1 MYQRIYGSAWRN
13 IWLVGDLH
21 GCFARLM
28 AALRE
33 RKFDPYQDLLISVGD
48 LIDRGPQ
55 SAESL
60 DLLRYRWVY
69 AVRGNHEQ
77 MALEAL
83 ADGDMRLWEMNGG
96 DWYTQ
101 CSESRKQRLAGLIA
115 RCRRL
120 PLIIELHSG
129 EQVHVIAHADYP
141 AAVYRW
147 QRDVDAHQVLWRRQR
162 LTDHLAGR
170 HGAIVGADHF
180 WFGHTPLKRCYDSD
194 NQHYID
200 TGAVF
205 GGDLTLVA
213 LQLQAKNRCI
223 LARGARSYR

>member
-1 MYQRIYGSAWRN
+1 MYQRIYGCDWRN

-33 RKFDPYQDLLISVGD
+33 RKFDPYQDLLLSVGD

-55 SAESL
+55 SAECL

-101 CSESRKQRLAGLIA
+101 RAASQKQRLTALIA

-147 QRDVDAHQVLWRRQR
+147 QRVVDEHQVLWRRQR

-170 HGAIVGADHF
+170 HGAIAGADHF
-180 WFGHTPLKRCYDSD
+180 WFGHTPL
-194 NQHYID
+194 
-200 TGAVF
+200 
-205 GGDLTLVA
+205 
-213 LQLQAKNRCI
+213 
-223 LARGARSYR
+223 

>member
-1 MYQRIYGSAWRN
+1 MYQRIDGSAWRN

-33 RKFDPYQDLLISVGD
+33 HRFDPYQDLLLSVGD

-55 SAESL
+55 SAQCL
-60 DLLRYRWVY
+60 DLLRYRWVC

-83 ADGDMRLWEMNGG
+83 AGSDMRLWEMNGG
-96 DWYTQ
+96 DWYRQ
-101 CSESRKQRLAGLIA
+101 SPQNQRRRLTELIA
-115 RCRRL
+115 RCRDL

-129 EQVHVIAHADYP
+129 GQVHVIAHADYP
-141 AAVYRW
+141 AAVYCW
-147 QRDVDAHQVLWRRQR
+147 QRAVDEHQVLWRRQR
-162 LTDHLAGR
+162 LADHFAGR
-170 HGAIVGADHF
+170 HGAIAGADHF
-180 WFGHTPLKRCYDSD
+180 WFGHTPLKRRYDSD

-205 GGDLTLVA
+205 GGALTLVA
-213 LQLQAKNRCI
+213 LQLA
-223 LARGARSYR
+223 G

>member
-1 MYQRIYGSAWRN
+1 MYQRIYGCDWRN

-33 RKFDPYQDLLISVGD
+33 RKFDPYQDLLLSVGD

-55 SAESL
+55 SAECL

-101 CSESRKQRLAGLIA
+101 RAASQKQRLTALIA

-147 QRDVDAHQVLWRRQR
+147 QRVVDEQQVMWRRQR
-162 LTDHLAGR
+162 LTDHLAWR
-170 HGAIVGADHF
+170 HGAIAGADHF
-180 WFGHTPLKRCYDSD
+180 WFGHTPLKRRYDSD

-205 GGDLTLVA
+205 GGELTLVA
-213 LQLQAKNRCI
+213 LQLAD
-223 LARGARSYR
+223 

>member
-21 GCFARLM
+21 ACFARLM

-33 RKFDPYQDLLISVGD
+33 RRFDPYQDLLLSVGD

-55 SAESL
+55 SAECL
-60 DLLRYRWVY
+60 DLLRHRWVY

-96 DWYTQ
+96 AWYTQ
-101 CSESRKQRLAGLIA
+101 CSASQKQRLTELITH
-115 RCRRL
+115 CRRL
-120 PLIIELHSG
+120 PLIIELHSA

-147 QRDVDAHQVLWRRQR
+147 QRVVDEQQVVWRRQR

-170 HGAIVGADHF
+170 HGAIAGADHF
-180 WFGHTPLKRCYDSD
+180 WFGHTPLKRRYDSD

-205 GGDLTLVA
+205 GGELTLVA
-213 LQLQAKNRCI
+213 LQLA
-223 LARGARSYR
+223 G

>member
-1 MYQRIYGSAWRN
+1 MYQRIYGCDWRN

-33 RKFDPYQDLLISVGD
+33 RKFDPYQDLLLSVGV

-55 SAESL
+55 SAECL

-101 CSESRKQRLAGLIA
+101 RAASQKQRLTALIA

-147 QRDVDAHQVLWRRQR
+147 QRVVDEQQVMWRRQR

-170 HGAIVGADHF
+170 HGAIAGADHF
-180 WFGHTPLKRCYDSD
+180 WFGHTPLKRRYDSD

-205 GGDLTLVA
+205 GGELTLVA
-213 LQLQAKNRCI
+213 LQLAD
-223 LARGARSYR
+223 

>member
-1 MYQRIYGSAWRN
+1 MYQRIYGCDWRN

-33 RKFDPYQDLLISVGD
+33 RKFDPYQDLLLSVGD

-55 SAESL
+55 STECL

-101 CSESRKQRLAGLIA
+101 RAASQKQRLTALIA

-147 QRDVDAHQVLWRRQR
+147 QRVVDEHQVLWRRQR

-170 HGAIVGADHF
+170 HGAIAGADHF
-180 WFGHTPLKRCYDSD
+180 WFVPYAAET
-194 NQHYID
+194 
-200 TGAVF
+200 
-205 GGDLTLVA
+205 TLR
-213 LQLQAKNRCI
+213 QR
-223 LARGARSYR
+223 

>member
-1 MYQRIYGSAWRN
+1 MYQRIYGCDWRN

-33 RKFDPYQDLLISVGD
+33 RKFDPYQDLLLSVGD

-55 SAESL
+55 SAECL

-101 CSESRKQRLAGLIA
+101 RAASQKQRLTALIA

-120 PLIIELHSG
+120 PLIIELHCG

-147 QRDVDAHQVLWRRQR
+147 QRVVDEHQVLWRRQR

-170 HGAIVGADHF
+170 HEAIAGADHF
-180 WFGHTPLKRCYDSD
+180 WFGHTPLKRRYDSD

-205 GGDLTLVA
+205 GGELTLVA
-213 LQLQAKNRCI
+213 LQLA
-223 LARGARSYR
+223 G

>member
-1 MYQRIYGSAWRN
+1 MYQRIYGCDWRN

-21 GCFARLM
+21 GYFARLM

-33 RKFDPYQDLLISVGD
+33 RKFDPYQDLLLSVGD

-55 SAESL
+55 SAECL

-101 CSESRKQRLAGLIA
+101 RAASQKQRLTALIA

-147 QRDVDAHQVLWRRQR
+147 QRVVDEHQVLWRRQR

-170 HGAIVGADHF
+170 HGAIAGADHF
-180 WFGHTPLKRCYDSD
+180 WFGHTPLKRRYDSD

-205 GGDLTLVA
+205 GGELTLVA
-213 LQLQAKNRCI
+213 LQLA
-223 LARGARSYR
+223 G

>member
-1 MYQRIYGSAWRN
+1 MYQCINGSAWRN

-33 RKFDPYQDLLISVGD
+33 RRFDPYQDLLLSVGD

-55 SAESL
+55 SAQCL
-60 DLLRYRWVY
+60 DLLRYRWVC

-83 ADGDMRLWEMNGG
+83 AGGDMRLWEMNGG
-96 DWYTQ
+96 GWYTQ
-101 CSESRKQRLAGLIA
+101 SPQNQRRRLAELIA
-115 RCRRL
+115 SCRDL
-120 PLIIELHSG
+120 PLIIELHG
-129 EQVHVIAHADYP
+129 GGQVHVIAHADYP

-147 QRDVDAHQVLWRRQR
+147 QRAVDEHQVLWRRQR
-162 LTDHLAGR
+162 LTDHFAGR
-170 HGAIVGADHF
+170 HGAITGADHF
-180 WFGHTPLKRCYDSD
+180 WFGHTPLKRRYDSD

-205 GGDLTLVA
+205 GGELTLVA
-213 LQLQAKNRCI
+213 LQLA
-223 LARGARSYR
+223 G